1 MTERYDVAI
10 LGAGFEGS
18 LLGTI
23 LAYKGAKVLM
33 LDAGTHPRFALGEST
48 VRHTF
53 RMLKIMAERFGVPE
67 LKDKFYSAQHLHK
80 HVSGA
85 FGIKKNFGFIL
96 HRKGEH
102 QTPEEATQFVIP
114 PYREGHEAH
123 LFRQDTDAFLTYTA
137 IHHGATVK
145 YSTKVKE
152 VEVSKEYVS
161 IRSEKNET
169 FHASFVADASGGGHV
184 LSRMWNL
191 RDNPPRVKLESRCL
205 FTHMID
211 VKPYDDLHLPYG
223 VPKAP
228 QRWYEGTC
236 HHLFDGGWVWVIPFN
251 NRPGSTNPVISV
263 GVSFDMRKFP
273 KPTDITPHEE
283 WRQFLDQYP
292 SIKEQFKDAKP
303 VRDWVSTDR
312 LQTSCRQTVGD
323 RWALMAGGAGSGFFD
338 ALFSRGLAGSMEV
351 THALAARILK
361 ALKEDDFSAGQFE
374 YVARLHENLLQNN
387 DKLVRSAY
395 TSFRDFD
402 LWNAWFRVWVLG
414 VGLGDLKLAS
424 TYRRYLRTRDDSL
437 LPDAE
442 EPMGLFFSQHKGF
455 QALFDSAVAKM
466 DEVEEGRTD
475 TKAAANYIF
484 DLIRSANFTP
494 AAHNLG
500 DPECH
505 VINSGRRIIELK
517 TLVWLFTSAPP
528 DIRDLSL
535 GLLGLGRAQ
544 PAAQYGNRY

>member
-1 MTERYDVAI
+1 MTEPYDVAI

-23 LAYKGAKVLM
+23 LAYKGAKVLIV
-33 LDAGTHPRFALGEST
+33 DAGTHPRFALGEST

-53 RMLKIMAERFGVPE
+53 RMMKIVAERFGVPE
-67 LKDKFYSAQHLHK
+67 LKEKFYSAEHLHK
-80 HVSGA
+80 HVSAG
-85 FGIKKNFGFIL
+85 FGVKKNFGFIL
-96 HRKGEH
+96 HHEGQH
-102 QTPEEATQFVIP
+102 QRPEEATQFVIP

-123 LFRQDTDAFLTYTA
+123 LYRQDTDAFLTYTA

-145 YSTKVKE
+145 FLTRIKE
-152 VEVSKEYVS
+152 VEANKEGVT
-161 IRSEKNET
+161 IKSEKGDT
-169 FHASFVADASGGGHV
+169 FRARFVADASGGGHV
-184 LSRMWNL
+184 LSRMWDL
-191 RDNPPRVKLESRCL
+191 RDNPARARLQSRCL

-228 QRWYEGTC
+228 RRWYEGTC
-236 HHLFDGGWVWVIPFN
+236 HHMFDGGWLWVIPFN
-251 NRPGSTNPVISV
+251 NRPGSTNPVVSV
-263 GVSFDMRKFP
+263 GLSFDMRKFP
-273 KPTDITPHEE
+273 KPTDITPHQE
-283 WRQFLDQYP
+283 WLRFLDHFP
-292 SIKEQFKDAKP
+292 SIKEQFKDAKV
-303 VRDWVSTDR
+303 VRDWVSSDR
-312 LQTSCRQTVGD
+312 LQTSCKQTVGD

-338 ALFSRGLAGSMEV
+338 ALFSRGLAGAMEV

-361 ALKEDDFSAGQFE
+361 ALKEDDFSAAQFE

-424 TYRRYLRTRDDSL
+424 TYRRYLKTRDDSI

-442 EPMGLFFSQHKGF
+442 EPMGLFFSQHLGF
-455 QALFDSAVAKM
+455 KALFEDAVAKV

-475 TKAAANYIF
+475 TKAAAKYIF
-484 DLIRSANFTP
+484 DLIRNANFTP
-494 AAHNLG
+494 AANHLG
-500 DPECH
+500 DPDWH
-505 VINSGRRIIELK
+505 FINVGTPMVELK
-517 TLVWLFTSAPP
+517 TLAWLFTSAPP
-528 DIRDLSL
+528 DIKDLSL
-535 GLLGLGRAQ
+535 GLLGRGKAH
-544 PAAQYGNRY
+544 PAPSVG